1 MKRYQST
8 AVLLL
13 TGMLATVPAIG
24 TAAETT
30 DSTLTTQSRQM
41 DTLATSRGEGNVSSR
56 ISSDFTSFA
65 GSTQN
70 SDALVSGLRN
80 GSSITLASTDA
91 KGVTTTTTFDPPTGK
106 MGYGNVYT
114 SLALAKQNLA
124 NVGITDPTA
133 QQLQASLMGGTVT
146 TSSGQTVKMTGV
158 LQLRA
163 DGMGWGQIAQ
173 QYGYK
178 LGPVISGMKSSN
190 ASIAASNA
198 RTGATTA
205 SANTTST
212 AVQANGSKSGIVT
225 GAGTTGASQGQG
237 QGNAY
242 GRGIVTGAGT
252 GGASGGG
259 HGNAYGRGIVTGG
272 GDMAG
277 QAGARGGGQG
287 KALSKSN

>member
-80 GSSITLASTDA
+80 GSSITLAFTDA